1 MKAVFYIGFGGPES
15 REDIRPFLEIVTQGR
30 RIPPERI
37 EEVAHH
43 YEAIGGK
50 SPINEI
56 TDRQAFALQ
65 DELGDYH
72 VYVGHRN
79 WEPFIEET
87 LEQMAEDGIEHAIG
101 FPTAAYRCEASWD
114 RYLKAVDAA
123 RQKIG
128 SNAPRITYVGPWFN
142 HPLFIEA
149 IAARIEEVRAPGTAT
164 WIFTAHSIPTPM
176 AQASQYVQEL
186 EATAALVAIRFGVKN
201 WRLAYT
207 SRSGAPT
214 DPWLEPD
221 VCDSIRELAREGVK
235 DVLTIPIG
243 FIADHV
249 EVLFDLDVEAKAAAE
264 KAGVRFH
271 RAKTVGDHPKF
282 IEMIADVILQTP
294 PSSSDSFSS
303 GRRQG

>member
-1 MKAVFYIGFGGPES
+1 MNAVFYIGFGGPEK
-15 REDIRPFLEIVTQGR
+15 RADILPFLEIVTRGR
-30 RIPPERI
+30 NIPPERLK
-37 EEVAHH
+37 EVAHH
-43 YEAIGGK
+43 YEVIGGK

-65 DELGDYH
+65 EVLEDMP

-79 WEPFIEET
+79 WEPFILET
-87 LEQMAEDGIEHAIG
+87 LEQMAEDGVEHAIG

-114 RYLKAVDAA
+114 RYVKAVESA

-128 SNAPRITYVGPWFN
+128 SNAPTITFVGPWFN

-164 WIFTAHSIPTPM
+164 WIFTAHSIPTAM

-201 WRLAYT
+201 WRVAYT

-221 VCDSIRELAREGVK
+221 VCDAIRELGREGVK
-235 DVLTIPIG
+235 DVLAIPIG

-249 EVLFDLDVEAKAAAE
+249 EVLYDLDVEAKDAAK

-282 IEMIADVILQTP
+282 IQMIADVIHKTSTADP
-294 PSSSDSFSS
+294 A
-303 GRRQG
+303 